1 MDSMASFF
9 VIVLTAVVS
18 SFFGFREWRKQL
30 VLKKRHDLAED
41 VLALFYQCEGLFRHI
56 RNVFGF
62 QGEAADREPWPNET
76 PGQKRDLDMA
86 YVPVAR
92 YNENREAFG
101 AIFTLRF
108 RVMAV
113 FGKEAAVPIEGLRM
127 SLSRILAAS
136 AALSRIARM
145 EMRSARTKR
154 HEDVISG
161 CLDDEDKFHV
171 KILGL
176 VKDMETICLPIL
188 NPPSTRER
196 FESWCD
202 RWLGGF
208 NTPNDQYP
216 PI

>member
-92 YNENREAFG
+92 YNENREASARSSRFG
-101 AIFTLRF
+101 FALWPCLEKRRRF
-108 RVMAV
+108 RLKV
-113 FGKEAAVPIEGLRM
+113 
-127 SLSRILAAS
+127 
-136 AALSRIARM
+136 
-145 EMRSARTKR
+145 
-154 HEDVISG
+154 SG
-161 CLDDEDKFHV
+161 CH
-171 KILGL
+171 
-176 VKDMETICLPIL
+176 
-188 NPPSTRER
+188 
-196 FESWCD
+196 
-202 RWLGGF
+202 
-208 NTPNDQYP
+208 
-216 PI
+216 